1 MTSPPIKDIYLA
13 LKKFKKRDPIA
24 LLYENAGI
32 PKNPRTEGILP
43 FLKVL
48 GSNTQIMELASFKT
62 FLIQLARVF
71 HLSHMIFSSEMMAKS
86 HIKKYMN
93 NYDKI
98 EDKEYYDVYYANP
111 VSYKKEDFKQK
122 KEETEKIVTAKNEDV
137 VTVPASDVEAL
148 AKYLIKKE
156 SKDTI
161 DDIILAQLTSGSRL
175 IEILQPNVSKWAVT
189 EDDDLQQTGVA
200 KGKGET
206 KVIIKNP
213 LFISGAEFINLIK
226 NIHEKFK
233 PFHNLTNAK
242 LTAKI
247 NNKLNNRIKKY
258 NKKHD
263 IDHKQVNSS
272 HGLRKLHVAYSYH
285 KRKNKK
291 LSFPLFYSKCLGHAG
306 YGSIV
311 NYSVV
316 LVE

>member
-13 LKKFKKRDPIA
+13 LKKFKKRDPIS

-32 PKNPRTEGILP
+32 PKNSRTEGILP

-48 GSNTQIMELASFKT
+48 GTNTQMMELASFKT

-71 HLSHMIFSSEMMAKS
+71 HLSHMIFSSQMMAKS

-98 EDKEYYDVYYANP
+98 EDKEYYDVYYTSP
-111 VSYKKEDFKQK
+111 VSYKKEDFDRK
-122 KEETEKIVTAKNEDV
+122 KDETEKIVTAKNEDV
-137 VTVPASDVEAL
+137 VTVPASDVESL
-148 AKYLIKKE
+148 AKFLIDLE
-156 SKDTI
+156 PKDAI
-161 DDIILAQLTSGSRL
+161 DNIILSQLASGTRL

-189 EDDDLQQTGVA
+189 EDGDLQQTGVA
-200 KGKGET
+200 KGKCET
-206 KVIIKNP
+206 KVIIKTP

-233 PFHNLTNAK
+233 PFHSLTNAK

-258 NKKHD
+258 NNKHD
-263 IDHKQVNSS
+263 IDHKQTNSS
-272 HGLRKLHVAYSYH
+272 HGLRKLHVAYSYF

-291 LSFPLFYSKCLGHAG
+291 LSFILFYQQCLGHIG
-306 YGSIV
+306 YGSIA
-311 NYSVV
+311 NYSTVM
-316 LVE
+316 VE